1 MVTFLPTVSR
11 KRAFASAHD
20 VVMAGIAMILALT
33 ARYGLDDLP
42 TDGRLLLWIGGF
54 MAISAVAFRIFGL
67 GRGMWRFASI
77 TDLRA
82 IVFASTLATLA
93 FLVVMFALTRLDGL
107 PRTAPII
114 AWFVL
119 IVLLGAPRLA
129 YRAFKDGGIT
139 GIRPRDLADRPVQQV
154 LIVGGA
160 SDADKVIRNHDLERS
175 RRLKVHGI
183 IDHSGNK
190 RGRDV
195 RGVPIIGTI
204 DELDAIVA
212 RLSRGGVTINALIL
226 ASPREDRH
234 AIQPLAASAARL
246 GLPLRRVSSE
256 SLTESEPNVENVT
269 LEDLL
274 GRAPVKLE
282 LDNIRALISDQV
294 VLVTGAGGSIGSEIV
309 RQVAALGPSRMVLI
323 DNSEFALYEIDQCLD
338 RDFAVI
344 DRIAAIADVRDEA
357 RIRAIMLQERPSVVF
372 HAAALKHVP
381 LVESNVCEGVLTN
394 VIGARNVALAAV
406 DAGVDTVVVIS
417 TDKAIRPTS
426 VMGATKRAA
435 EAFCQALDVS
445 GVRTRFITVR
455 FGNVLGSNG
464 SVVPLFKRQILAGGP
479 VTITHPD
486 MKRYFM
492 TIKEATELVL
502 QAAANAVARN
512 DERGRIFV
520 LDMGQPVRIVDL
532 ARTMIALAGLRPD
545 VDIPISYSGLR
556 PGEKLF
562 EELFDKDEATIPSG
576 ADGVFMASARL
587 GEYAALS
594 SLIERLAHVAGSGDA
609 TAARSVL
616 GELVPEMMVAH
627 EEPAAPGSTPGNV
640 VLLKTAAERSLA
652 ARKPG

>member
-1 MVTFLPTVSR
+1 
-11 KRAFASAHD
+11 
-20 VVMAGIAMILALT
+20 MALALT
-33 ARYGLDDLP
+33 ARYGFDDLP

-82 IVFASTLATLA
+82 IVFASTLAMLA

-129 YRAFKDGGIT
+129 YRAFKDGGFA
-139 GIRPRDLADRPVQQV
+139 GIRKGKSAAESVQQV

-160 SDADKVIRNHDLERS
+160 SDADKVIRTYGLERS

-183 IDHSGNK
+183 VDHSGKK

-204 DELDAIVA
+204 DEIDDIVA
-212 RLSRGGVTINALIL
+212 RLSRGGVIINALII
-226 ASPREDRH
+226 ASPRDDRND
-234 AIQPLAASAARL
+234 IQPLAASAARL
-246 GLPLRRVSSE
+246 GLPLRRVSSAN
-256 SLTESEPNVENVT
+256 LTESEPNIENVT

-274 GRAPVKLE
+274 GRAPVNLQM
-282 LDNIRALISDQV
+282 DNIRALVTDKI
-294 VLVTGAGGSIGSEIV
+294 VLITGAGGSIGSEIV
-309 RQVAALGPSRMVLI
+309 CQVAALDPARIVLI
-323 DNSEFALYEIDQCLD
+323 DSSEFALYEIDQCLC
-338 RDFAVI
+338 RDFADVE
-344 DRIAAIADVRDEA
+344 RTAVIADVRDAA
-357 RIRAIMLQERPSVVF
+357 RINAIVQQESPSIIF

-381 LVESNVCEGVLTN
+381 LVEANVCEGVLTN
-394 VIGARNVALAAV
+394 VLGTKNLALSAI
-406 DAGVDTVVVIS
+406 DAGVDTLVVIS

-435 EAFCQALDVS
+435 EAYCQALDVS
-445 GVRTRFITVR
+445 GVRTRFVTVR

-464 SVVPLFKRQILAGGP
+464 SVVPLFKRQIRAGGP

-502 QAAANAVARN
+502 QAAANAVTRN

-520 LDMGQPVRIVDL
+520 LDMGQPVKIVDL

-545 VDIPISYSGLR
+545 IDIKISYSGLR

-562 EELFDKDEATIPSG
+562 EELFDKDEATVPSG

-587 GEYAALS
+587 GE
-594 SLIERLAHVAGSGDA
+594 HVALG
-609 TAARSVL
+609 RLLVRL
-616 GELVPEMMVAH
+616 GEAAQSGNSSAVRRLLREVVPEMLIADDALPLSEPIPKNVA
-627 EEPAAPGSTPGNV
+627 PLTIA
-640 VLLKTAAERSLA
+640 KDSLA
-652 ARKPG
+652 ARDSV

>member
-1 MVTFLPTVSR
+1 MLNFLPTVSR

-20 VVMAGIAMILALT
+20 VAMAGIAMMLALT

-42 TDGRLLLWIGGF
+42 TDERLLLWIGGF
-54 MAISAVAFRIFGL
+54 MAISAVAFRVFGL

-139 GIRPRDLADRPVQQV
+139 GIRPRDLADEFTQQV

-160 SDADKVIRNHDLERS
+160 SDADKVIRNYDLERS

-183 IDHSGNK
+183 IDHSGKK

-195 RGVPIIGTI
+195 RGVPIIGTV

-212 RLSRGGVTINALIL
+212 RLSRGGITINALIL
-226 ASPREDRH
+226 ASPRDDRN

-246 GLPLRRVSSE
+246 GLPLRRVTSAN
-256 SLTESEPNVENVT
+256 LTESEPNVENVT

-282 LDNIRALISDQV
+282 LDNIRALISNKI

-309 RQVAALGPSRMVLI
+309 RQVAALDPARLVLV
-323 DNSEFALYEIDQCLD
+323 DSSEFALYEIDQCLG
-338 RDFAVI
+338 RDFAAVG
-344 DRIAAIADVRDEA
+344 RLAVIADVRDEA
-357 RIRAIMLQERPSVVF
+357 RMRAIMQQERPCIVF

-381 LVESNVCEGVLTN
+381 LVEANVCEGVLTN
-394 VIGARNVALAAV
+394 VIGAKNVALASV
-406 DAGVDTVVVIS
+406 DAEVDVVVVVS

-435 EAFCQALDVS
+435 EAYCQALDVS

-502 QAAANAVARN
+502 QAAANAVTRN

-520 LDMGQPVRIVDL
+520 LDMGQPVMIVDL

-545 VDIPISYSGLR
+545 TDIAITYSGLR

-562 EELFDKDEATIPSG
+562 EELFDKEEATVPSG

-587 GEYAALS
+587 GELAILNK
-594 SLIERLAHVAGSGDA
+594 LVERLGRGASSGDETA
-609 TAARSVL
+609 TRALLS
-616 GELVPEMMVAH
+616 EIVPEMIVAQD
-627 EEPAAPGSTPGNV
+627 EPPVSGSIPANV
-640 VLLKTAAERSLA
+640 VSLKPAMKRSLA
-652 ARKPG
+652 ARDPL

>member
-1 MVTFLPTVSR
+1 MLNLLPTISG

-20 VVMAGIAMILALT
+20 VVMAGAAMALAVT

-42 TDGRLLLWIGGF
+42 TDERLLIWIGGF
-54 MAISAVAFRIFGL
+54 MAISAVIFRIFGL

-82 IVFASTLATLA
+82 IVLASTLATLV

-139 GIRPRDLADRPVQQV
+139 GIRPRDLADEPAQQV

-160 SDADKVIRNHDLERS
+160 SDADKVIRTYSLERS
-175 RRLKVHGI
+175 RRMKVHGI
-183 IDHSGNK
+183 IDHSGKK

-204 DELDAIVA
+204 DELEAIVA

-226 ASPREDRH
+226 ASPRDDRH

-246 GLPLRRVSSE
+246 GLPLRRVKSE
-256 SLTESEPNVENVT
+256 NLIGSEPDVENVT

-274 GRAPVKLE
+274 GRAPVKLQ
-282 LDNIRALISDQV
+282 LDNIRALISDRV

-309 RQVAALGPSRMVLI
+309 RQAAALGPDRLVLV
-323 DNSEFALYEIDQCLD
+323 DSSEFALYEVDQSLG
-338 RDFAVI
+338 REFAAV
-344 DRIAAIADVRDEA
+344 RKTAVIADVRDEA
-357 RIRAIMLQERPSVVF
+357 RIRAIMLQERPNIVF

-381 LVESNVCEGVLTN
+381 LVEANVCEGVLTN
-394 VIGARNVALAAV
+394 VIGTRNVSLAAV
-406 DAGVDTVVVIS
+406 DAGVDTVVLVS

-435 EAFCQALDVS
+435 EAYCQALDVS
-445 GVRTRFITVR
+445 GVSTRFITVR

-479 VTITHPD
+479 VTVTHPD

-502 QAAANAVARN
+502 QAAANAVARD

-520 LDMGQPVRIVDL
+520 LDMGQPVRIVDI
-532 ARTMIALAGLRPD
+532 ARTMIALAGLRPEID
-545 VDIPISYSGLR
+545 VAITFSGLR
-556 PGEKLF
+556 PGEKMF
-562 EELFDKDEATIPSG
+562 EELFDKDESTVPSG

-587 GEYAALS
+587 GELATLS
-594 SLIERLAHVAGSGDA
+594 KLVERLGRVASSGDEAA
-609 TAARSVL
+609 TRGLL
-616 GELVPEMMVAH
+616 GEIVPEMFVAQD
-627 EEPAAPGSTPGNV
+627 EPPVSGSVPANV
-640 VLLKTAAERSLA
+640 VSLKSAMKRSLA
-652 ARKPG
+652 PRDPL